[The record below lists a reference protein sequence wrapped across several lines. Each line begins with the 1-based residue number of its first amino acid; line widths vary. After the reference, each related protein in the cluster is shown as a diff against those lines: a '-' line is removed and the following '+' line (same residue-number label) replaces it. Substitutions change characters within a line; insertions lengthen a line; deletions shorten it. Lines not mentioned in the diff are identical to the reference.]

1 MADAKII
8 TYGELI
14 SATTDVIPDSQTVAM
29 EIESTDGKE
38 YVQIDTATP
47 AVVMGQKV
55 RIDTEPTGNPTASDN
70 ADDLVIRNDGGAAR
84 ITILGGTS
92 TYGQTMY
99 GDKDDVAQASIG
111 WHNSN
116 ADLDFRT
123 YVHNADM
130 QFKAGNDQLSLY
142 LEGGSGA
149 PAKIAT
155 GGETSAL
162 CAPAGLHL
170 KIADSGLAAPNGSF
184 DDLVI
189 EHSGATGLTF
199 SAPANSGIR
208 FQKDGNTDHHGITFD
223 SGTSS
228 IRTRLG
234 AVDRLYIDDAGRVK
248 WQSSGVQYHA
258 GTGND
263 DAATEPLYLTGSGA
277 NLIIDCRKG
286 NYGDVTLTANVTAV
300 KFLFRPD
307 DGNVFTMTAKI
318 KQGSSV
324 YEIDYSDSAVTV
336 YAGDGTGSASTGE
349 MKWSGNVPHT
359 IGAVNT
365 IDIVQFTIFPNGTT
379 FDVFAAVIGQ
389 DFS

>member
-1 MADAKII
+1 MGTTK
-8 TYGELI
+8 TYGLGGGVAGTSEIDDDLDPSVLI
-14 SATTDVIPDSQTVAM
+14 ESADGKDYIEIDTTDSAEVLTLA
-29 EIESTDGKE
+29 
-38 YVQIDTATP
+38 
-47 AVVMGQKV
+47 
-55 RIDTEPTGNPTASDN
+55 
-70 ADDLVIRNDGGAAR
+70 GGAADVHVK
-84 ITILGGTS
+84 GTLTMLDEKKIQMFKSGEGVSAYPRLEFTAAS
-92 TYGQTMY
+92 TS
-99 GDKDDVAQASIG
+99 SIVSKTG
-111 WHNSN
+111 TNH
-116 ADLDFRT
+116 
-123 YVHNADM
+123 
-130 QFKAGNDQLSLY
+130 LY
-142 LEGGSGA
+142 LGTNSTNRLNIDHLG
-149 PAKIAT
+149 KIAT
-155 GGETSAL
+155 GNETSAL
-162 CAPAGLHL
+162 CAAGGLHL

-349 MKWSGNVPHT
+349 MKWAGNVPHT
-359 IGAVNT
+359 IGAT
-365 IDIVQFTIFPNGTT
+365 GTTDIVQFTIFPNGTT